1 MLFYQ
6 SQGDFMLFQVIPI
19 PTRLLGFFILTA
31 LVISCSDESPTGN
44 SANGTQTEPTV
55 VYRLKV
61 DSTSTYVYKSQ
72 VFEDGILQSTDYSYY
87 KLKENESN
95 AMYFQGVKIPED
107 GAISDRTTLSENSF
121 YKTNDTL
128 DIDSV
133 RIIQN
138 ESLTGI
144 SPFLLQY
151 QSRLARLI
159 SIKPDTLLIESGD
172 LSTQE
177 VASFKVEYSAKSNST
192 LKIEEWIGASYILR
206 RKAEE
211 TIDNVVHLSITQ
223 YIGNK
228 SQARHYN
235 LID

>member
-1 MLFYQ
+1 
-6 SQGDFMLFQVIPI
+6 MLFQVI
-19 PTRLLGFFILTA
+19 TKSTLLLGFLTLTA
-31 LVISCSDESPTGN
+31 LATSCSDENPTGN
-44 SANGTQTEPTV
+44 SANGTQTEPAV

-72 VFEDGILQSTDYSYY
+72 VFEDGILQSTNYSYY
-87 KLKENESN
+87 RLKENESN
-95 AMYFQGVKIPED
+95 TMYFQGVKIPED
-107 GAISDRTTLSENSF
+107 GAISDRITLNENSF

-133 RIIQN
+133 RVIQN
-138 ESLTGI
+138 ESLTGV

-151 QSRLARLI
+151 NSRVARLT
-159 SIKPDTLLIESGD
+159 SIKPDTLLIESRD
-172 LSTQE
+172 LSIQE
-177 VASFKVEYSAKSNST
+177 AASFKVEYSAKSNST
-192 LKIEEWIGASYILR
+192 LKIEEWIGASYILK

-211 TIDNVVHLSITQ
+211 TIDKVVHLSITQ

-228 SQARHYN
+228 SQAKHYN

>member
-1 MLFYQ
+1 
-6 SQGDFMLFQVIPI
+6 MLFQFIPKSTI
-19 PTRLLGFFILTA
+19 LLGFLTLTA
-31 LVISCSDESPTGN
+31 LVMSCSDESPTGN
-44 SANGTQTEPTV
+44 SANRTQTEPTV

-61 DSTSTYVYKSQ
+61 DSTSSYVYKSQ

-87 KLKENESN
+87 KFKENESN
-95 AMYFQGVKIPED
+95 TMYFQSVKIPED
-107 GAISDRTTLSENSF
+107 GAISDRTKLSENSF
-121 YKTNDTL
+121 YKTKDTL

-133 RIIQN
+133 RVIQN

-151 QSRLARLI
+151 HSRLARLI
-159 SIKPDTLLIESGD
+159 SIKPDTLLIESRD
-172 LSTQE
+172 LSVQE
-177 VASFKVEYSAKSNST
+177 AASFKVKYSAKSNSK
-192 LKIEEWIGASYILR
+192 LKIEEWIGASYILKR
-206 RKAEE
+206 RAEE

-228 SQARHYN
+228 SQAKYHN